1 MDAVILPILES
12 GLFILAVGVVV
23 PAAYTAL
30 TLPFLYSYMIP
41 ESNLT

>member
-1 MDAVILPILES
+1 MLPVLEN

-30 TLPFLYSYMIP
+30 TLPFLYSYMVP
-41 ESNLT
+41 ESDLT